1 MSNQGKF
8 YGITPP
14 GSLVVG
20 KFENDVVRQV
30 FALKQAE
37 QITLLQMGIAR
48 EPQKNFLG
56 GFFEEGF
63 YFRARRNGGGQ
74 LSPLL

>member
-37 QITLLQMGIAR
+37 
-48 EPQKNFLG
+48 
-56 GFFEEGF
+56 
-63 YFRARRNGGGQ
+63 
-74 LSPLL
+74 